1 MLMSELVTHA
11 SAEKCG
17 DLLKVRK
24 PTQGALHKGAT
35 LIIMVLF
42 FLKHST
48 NLLWLGTSTTPE
60 PSSRGK
66 KRAAASDVD
75 SDDAPS
81 DDEKAHPITADVAME
96 LKKLFSSLDEI
107 YQITSRSIEFP
118 EAYNRVRVPM
128 LMLDDKLT
136 DANCAYD
143 EAAAHTLQSG
153 GVACKGCIAVRRWVQ
168 RLVSC
173 RVERLDNLFPRLATL

>member
-17 DLLKVRK
+17 DLLKVRQ

-66 KRAAASDVD
+66 KGSIIWWKFERPDLKNGRSLIVRSGHGGICDGASRPLARGARRA
-75 SDDAPS
+75 
-81 DDEKAHPITADVAME
+81 
-96 LKKLFSSLDEI
+96 
-107 YQITSRSIEFP
+107 R
-118 EAYNRVRVPM
+118 
-128 LMLDDKLT
+128 
-136 DANCAYD
+136 
-143 EAAAHTLQSG
+143 
-153 GVACKGCIAVRRWVQ
+153 
-168 RLVSC
+168 
-173 RVERLDNLFPRLATL
+173 

>member
-1 MLMSELVTHA
+1 MSELVTHA

-17 DLLKVRK
+17 DLLKVSE
-24 PTQGALHKGAT
+24 PSESALHKGAT
-35 LIIMVLF
+35 LIIMVLY

-60 PSSRGK
+60 TSGRGK

-96 LKKLFSSLDEI
+96 LKKLFLSLI
-107 YQITSRSIEFP
+107 HI
-118 EAYNRVRVPM
+118 
-128 LMLDDKLT
+128 
-136 DANCAYD
+136 
-143 EAAAHTLQSG
+143 
-153 GVACKGCIAVRRWVQ
+153 
-168 RLVSC
+168 
-173 RVERLDNLFPRLATL
+173 

>member
-1 MLMSELVTHA
+1 M
-11 SAEKCG
+11 
-17 DLLKVRK
+17 
-24 PTQGALHKGAT
+24 
-35 LIIMVLF
+35 LF

-75 SDDAPS
+75 SDDAVS

-96 LKKLFSSLDEI
+96 LKKTFTSLDEI
-107 YQITSRSIEFP
+107 YQILARSIEVP

-136 DANCAYD
+136 DANCAYE
-143 EAAAHTLQSG
+143 EAASTTRNVKDNWSRGAKEYIEWLQTPAQQQHFIYLQRSFRFPGQKSKHQG
-153 GVACKGCIAVRRWVQ
+153 GGARPTIFGKLPVA
-168 RLVSC
+168 L
-173 RVERLDNLFPRLATL
+173 

>member
-11 SAEKCG
+11 SATKCG
-17 DLLKVRK
+17 DLLKVRQ

-81 DDEKAHPITADVAME
+81 DDEKAHPITADVAIARCRNE
-96 LKKLFSSLDEI
+96 LWRCD
-107 YQITSRSIEFP
+107 
-118 EAYNRVRVPM
+118 V
-128 LMLDDKLT
+128 
-136 DANCAYD
+136 
-143 EAAAHTLQSG
+143 AAKFLG
-153 GVACKGCIAVRRWVQ
+153 
-168 RLVSC
+168 
-173 RVERLDNLFPRLATL
+173 

>member
-1 MLMSELVTHA
+1 MLLSELVTHA

-24 PTQGALHKGAT
+24 PSEGALHKGAT
-35 LIIMVLF
+35 LIIMVLY

-81 DDEKAHPITADVAME
+81 DDEKAHPITADVAIARCRNE
-96 LKKLFSSLDEI
+96 LWRCD
-107 YQITSRSIEFP
+107 
-118 EAYNRVRVPM
+118 V
-128 LMLDDKLT
+128 
-136 DANCAYD
+136 
-143 EAAAHTLQSG
+143 AAKFLG
-153 GVACKGCIAVRRWVQ
+153 
-168 RLVSC
+168 
-173 RVERLDNLFPRLATL
+173 

>member
-48 NLLWLGTSTTPE
+48 NLCSIIWWKFERPDLKNGRS
-60 PSSRGK
+60 
-66 KRAAASDVD
+66 
-75 SDDAPS
+75 
-81 DDEKAHPITADVAME
+81 PIV
-96 LKKLFSSLDEI
+96 
-107 YQITSRSIEFP
+107 RS
-118 EAYNRVRVPM
+118 
-128 LMLDDKLT
+128 
-136 DANCAYD
+136 
-143 EAAAHTLQSG
+143 G
-153 GVACKGCIAVRRWVQ
+153 
-168 RLVSC
+168 
-173 RVERLDNLFPRLATL
+173 

>member
-48 NLLWLGTSTTPE
+48 NLLWLGTYLHTSACARFSCLGWRPF
-60 PSSRGK
+60 
-66 KRAAASDVD
+66 
-75 SDDAPS
+75 
-81 DDEKAHPITADVAME
+81 
-96 LKKLFSSLDEI
+96 LKL
-107 YQITSRSIEFP
+107 
-118 EAYNRVRVPM
+118 
-128 LMLDDKLT
+128 
-136 DANCAYD
+136 
-143 EAAAHTLQSG
+143 
-153 GVACKGCIAVRRWVQ
+153 
-168 RLVSC
+168 LVK
-173 RVERLDNLFPRLATL
+173 

>member
-1 MLMSELVTHA
+1 MSELVTHA

-17 DLLKVRK
+17 DLLKARK
-24 PTQGALHKGAT
+24 PSQGALHKGAT

-60 PSSRGK
+60 TSGRGK
-66 KRAAASDVD
+66 KRAAAASDVD

-96 LKKLFSSLDEI
+96 LKKLFSSAGAKHI
-107 YQITSRSIEFP
+107 R
-118 EAYNRVRVPM
+118 
-128 LMLDDKLT
+128 
-136 DANCAYD
+136 
-143 EAAAHTLQSG
+143 TLAFTTKAVKISKRHH
-153 GVACKGCIAVRRWVQ
+153 ARDNTKG
-168 RLVSC
+168 
-173 RVERLDNLFPRLATL
+173 

>member
-24 PTQGALHKGAT
+24 PTQEALHKGAT

-66 KRAAASDVD
+66 KRARDVNKGARFVVKY
-75 SDDAPS
+75 SAN
-81 DDEKAHPITADVAME
+81 ARVA
-96 LKKLFSSLDEI
+96 I
-107 YQITSRSIEFP
+107 R
-118 EAYNRVRVPM
+118 
-128 LMLDDKLT
+128 
-136 DANCAYD
+136 
-143 EAAAHTLQSG
+143 LQ
-153 GVACKGCIAVRRWVQ
+153 
-168 RLVSC
+168 
-173 RVERLDNLFPRLATL
+173 

>member
-24 PTQGALHKGAT
+24 PSEGALHKGAT

-96 LKKLFSSLDEI
+96 LKKTFTSLDEI
-107 YQITSRSIEFP
+107 YQILSRCLNYSI
-118 EAYNRVRVPM
+118 RC
-128 LMLDDKLT
+128 KL
-136 DANCAYD
+136 
-143 EAAAHTLQSG
+143 LS
-153 GVACKGCIAVRRWVQ
+153 
-168 RLVSC
+168 RLV
-173 RVERLDNLFPRLATL
+173 P

>member
-48 NLLWLGTSTTPE
+48 NLLWLGTSTPPE

-96 LKKLFSSLDEI
+96 LKKTFLSLDEI
-107 YQITSRSIEFP
+107 YQILARSAF
-118 EAYNRVRVPM
+118 
-128 LMLDDKLT
+128 
-136 DANCAYD
+136 
-143 EAAAHTLQSG
+143 
-153 GVACKGCIAVRRWVQ
+153 RRRISECLCLCLFFQ
-168 RLVSC
+168 RLFFELLHFV
-173 RVERLDNLFPRLATL
+173 LKGA